1 MGPIFRDTTPSG
13 SLLSADGHNTAACP
27 CVQRPRSS
35 GERPLPVGGGAGPR
49 RLVSSFRHPGRQQGG
64 HRQQQGQRDPA
75 APATI
80 QLRPRQGPGQAPAP
94 PPLRRPRQQL
104 PAAGAHHA
112 AGQAAIGLHR
122 PAPAVGTGHRRPCLT
137 LADSMLADG
146 SPSAQRRIGP
156 WQLGP
161 LGAIAQQREVGEV
174 ESRAHAAGHQAPASE
189 AAGGLPPV
197 GGDHLH
203 GAELRALR

>member
-35 GERPLPVGGGAGPR
+35 GKRPLPVGGRAGPR

-122 PAPAVGTGHRRPCLT
+122 PAPAVGDRPSPPLPHARGIHARRWVAISAAPDRP
-137 LADSMLADG
+137 LAARAPRRDRAATRSRRSRIPGPRSRSPG
-146 SPSAQRRIGP
+146 SRRRGCGRPATSRRGP
-156 WQLGP
+156 
-161 LGAIAQQREVGEV
+161 
-174 ESRAHAAGHQAPASE
+174 PA
-189 AAGGLPPV
+189 
-197 GGDHLH
+197 
-203 GAELRALR
+203 RR